1 MKCPC
6 CSAALGNYNNPKPI
20 SLWHKP
26 VGGAVT
32 GVGAGA
38 GAGNWEQGEQGGRS
52 DQRSQMAVTTPSL
65 LLFADA
71 AFGHPKF
78 LTSCHLLWPIID
90 HHRDRR
96 FHHQQCQTSRPGNYT
111 PPHRVNYSCS
121 IVSHC
126 LPWTAA
132 GW

>member
-52 DQRSQMAVTTPSL
+52 DHTVT
-65 LLFADA
+65 DGGYY
-71 AFGHPKF
+71 AFSF
-78 LTSCHLLWPIID
+78 TF
-90 HHRDRR
+90 R
-96 FHHQQCQTSRPGNYT
+96 
-111 PPHRVNYSCS
+111 
-121 IVSHC
+121 
-126 LPWTAA
+126 
-132 GW
+132 